1 MYDVTL
7 PDLKEDIDEEEND
20 REMFGR
26 DFMHIYIQE
35 SRKRGYA
42 VLNMYCVQNQ

>member
-1 MYDVTL
+1 MYDVML
-7 PDLKEDIDEEEND
+7 PNLKEEEEND

-26 DFMHIYIQE
+26 DFMHFYIQE

-42 VLNMYCVQNQ
+42 ILNMYCVQNQ